1 MSSWTLVLQPPRI
14 KSPTLSPAR
23 SFIRPSIPRLSATPS
38 TLPAWQ
44 PYRVEKDKLIAV
56 NKKLKK
62 HALWSEK
69 RSRSAA
75 DGGSERRKSKKIKT
89 EA

>member
-1 MSSWTLVLQPPRI
+1 M
-14 KSPTLSPAR
+14 
-23 SFIRPSIPRLSATPS
+23 
-38 TLPAWQ
+38 
-44 PYRVEKDKLIAV
+44 EKDKLIAV

-69 RSRSAA
+69 RGRGG
-75 DGGSERRKSKKIKT
+75 DGERRKSKKIKK

>member
-1 MSSWTLVLQPPRI
+1 M
-14 KSPTLSPAR
+14 
-23 SFIRPSIPRLSATPS
+23 
-38 TLPAWQ
+38 WQ

-69 RSRSAA
+69 RSRGAA
-75 DGGSERRKSKKIKT
+75 DGGGSERRKSKKIKT